1 MKSLFPVIC
10 SSKLAES
17 KTFYESLLGL
27 TTAFEID
34 WYIQMLSPTDAN
46 LQIAF
51 VARDHES
58 VPSEY
63 SLKPQGIIVTIEMDD
78 VEPVYQRAQSCKL
91 PIVLALKD
99 EPWGQR
105 HFMTRDPNDLLVDLV
120 QMIEPSKEFKEHFE

>member
-10 SSKLAES
+10 SNKLPES

-51 VARDHES
+51 VAHDHES
-58 VPSEY
+58 VPSEQR
-63 SLKPQGIIVTIEMDD
+63 LKPQGVIVTIEMANVDT
-78 VEPVYQRAQSCKL
+78 VYQRAQSCEL

-105 HFMTRDPNDLLVDLV
+105 HFMTRDPNGLLVDLV
-120 QMIEPSKEFKEHFE
+120 QMIEPSEEYKEHF

>member
-10 SSKLAES
+10 SNNLPEC

-58 VPSEY
+58 VPAEFR
-63 SLKPQGIIVTIEMDD
+63 LEPQGVVVTVEMDD
-78 VEPVYQRAQSCKL
+78 VDTVYQRALSLKL
-91 PIVLALKD
+91 PIIKALRD
-99 EPWGQR
+99 EAWGQR
-105 HFMTRDPNDLLVDLV
+105 HFMTRDPNNLIVDLV

>member
-1 MKSLFPVIC
+1 VNSLFPVIC
-10 SSKLAES
+10 SNKLPECKA
-17 KTFYESLLGL
+17 FYESLLGL
-27 TTAFEID
+27 TTVFDLD

-58 VPSEY
+58 VPPEY
-63 SLKPQGIIVTIEMDD
+63 GLKPQGVIVTVEMDD
-78 VEPVYQRAQSCKL
+78 VDTVYQRAQSSKL
-91 PIVLALKD
+91 RIVKALKD

-105 HFMTRDPNDLLVDLV
+105 HFMVRDPNELLVDLV

>member
-1 MKSLFPVIC
+1 MNSLFPVIC
-10 SSKLAES
+10 SSNILAC

-27 TTAFEID
+27 TAAFEID

-58 VPSEY
+58 VPPEFR
-63 SLKPQGIIVTIEMDD
+63 LKPQGVIVTVEMDD
-78 VEPVYQRAQSCKL
+78 VETVYQRAQSLNL
-91 PIVLALKD
+91 PIVKALKD
-99 EPWGQR
+99 ESWGQR

-120 QMIEPSKEFKEHFE
+120 QMIEPSQDFKEHFE